1 MHPPKGVPVHVSVV
15 EEKDRIIG
23 RRSYILKIATVVT
36 GLAPDLAV
44 RTRVK
49 APGHHFHA
57 SCRALL
63 HTLIPII
70 PERIQV
76 GTFPE
81 IVRVVGVRRRPEAK
95 HRCLGPGGIWSS
107 QHPSLRSCVGGADR
121 LTSCVLVI
129 THAEVAR
136 NRPVLEGSVDHLAV
150 RSSPRCT
157 AKVFVREHRGLRQ
170 RRVPVRNS
178 QNCRVHT
185 QQGILELQNKSCVP
199 SHEHGAEMRL
209 VPPQVKHG
217 NQMLCDEIVIRAK

>member
-136 NRPVLEGSVDHLAV
+136 NRPVFEGSVDHLTV

-157 AKVFVREHRGLRQ
+157 AKILLREHRGLRQ
-170 RRVPVRNS
+170 CRVPVRHR
-178 QNCRVHT
+178 QDLRVHT
-185 QQGILELQNKSCVP
+185 QQGILKLQNERTVP
-199 SHEHGAEMRL
+199 RHEHRPEMSL
-209 VPPQVKHG
+209 VPPQVNHRDE
-217 NQMLCDEIVIRAK
+217 MLHNEIVVRTK